1 MDTPTSHPE
10 SKSGSSSLG
19 QEDYKLFFFSQLLKR
34 RICAGKFNQKI
45 GRVTDLIFRL
55 AEPFPEAVGIYVEH
69 SMGRPKA
76 FISWEKEF
84 KIYDYAIF
92 LKPPEAGKPY
102 PSFVDQ
108 KSLSLSFYNFSI
120 PRVLYIM
127 YLP

>member
-55 AEPFPEAVGIYVEH
+55 AEPFPEAVGIYVEQR
-69 SMGRPKA
+69 MGRPNE
-76 FISWEKEF
+76 FISWG
-84 KIYDYAIF
+84 KINKIDDEAIF
-92 LKPPEAGKPY
+92 ITPAEDREPY
-102 PSFVDQ
+102 SSFVDHKGWIIEGEQ
-108 KSLSLSFYNFSI
+108 CLWCTMF
-120 PRVLYIM
+120 
-127 YLP
+127 

>member
-55 AEPFPEAVGIYVEH
+55 AEPFPEAVGIYVER
-69 SMGRPKA
+69 SMGAPDG
-76 FISWEKEF
+76 FLSWEKVT
-84 KIYDYAIF
+84 KSGGDA
-92 LKPPEAGKPY
+92 
-102 PSFVDQ
+102 SFVRPAEDG
-108 KSLSLSFYNFSI
+108 
-120 PRVLYIM
+120 
-127 YLP
+127 